1 MPKKDDLLEKLM
13 RKAIPR
19 NFTIKELDTLMGQCG
34 CKKAPGGRGSAI
46 SYYHEA
52 TKRILR
58 FDGPHP
64 GNELYPYQIKMIRK
78 FLKEIGEI

>member
-34 CKKAPGGRGSAI
+34 CKKAPGGLARQFLITMRQQSGYFVLTAHI
-46 SYYHEA
+46 LA
-52 TKRILR
+52 T
-58 FDGPHP
+58 
-64 GNELYPYQIKMIRK
+64 NCIRTK
-78 FLKEIGEI
+78 SR